1 MKRKETSVELV
12 YPLMNHDLGGNPRL
26 RKFMERER
34 EEFKNDLVKMR
45 KLKKDGIIS
54 EMRSTTWKRAVARG
68 EKNKEKLAALKKL
81 TEEEKKANNCE
92 ALEEFL
98 HDVWCISHPGRN
110 IYKEQ
115 EGNFWE
121 AEIKM

>member
-1 MKRKETSVELV
+1 MELFLKWDRPPGKELSQE
-12 YPLMNHDLGGNPRL
+12 
-26 RKFMERER
+26 
-34 EEFKNDLVKMR
+34 
-45 KLKKDGIIS
+45 
-54 EMRSTTWKRAVARG
+54 
-68 EKNKEKLAALKKL
+68 EKLAAGKKL
-81 TEEEKKANNCE
+81 TEEEKRANNCE

-121 AEIKM
+121 AEMKM